1 MSPKSQKTIEDISSD
16 LMRHQKVGVFVDAQN
31 MYHSAKHLYKARVDF
46 GQILQQ
52 AVSSRQLIRAFAY
65 AIKTESGEEK
75 AFLEALQKA
84 GFELKV
90 KDLQVFPGGMKK
102 GDWDVGIAIDA
113 VILADKIDVAVL
125 VEGDGDFVPLVDYLK
140 TNKGVKVEVMAFGR
154 SASSKLIQA
163 ANKFY
168 DLDDNPNKFLI
179 KKRTAETR
187 N

>member
-1 MSPKSQKTIEDISSD
+1 MTMSPKSQKTIEDISSD

-90 KDLQVFPGGMKK
+90 KDLQIFPGGLKK
-102 GDWDVGIAIDA
+102 GDWVVGIPIDA

-140 TNKGVKVEVMAFGR
+140 TNKGVKVEVVSFGR
-154 SASSKLIQA
+154 STSAKLIETA
-163 ANKFY
+163 DKFI
-168 DLDDNPNKFLI
+168 DLEEAKEKVLL
-179 KKRTAETR
+179 KKR
-187 N
+187 

>member
-1 MSPKSQKTIEDISSD
+1 MSPKSPKLTENISSD

-46 GQILQQ
+46 GWILKQG
-52 AVSSRQLIRAFAY
+52 VSNRQLIRAFAY
-65 AIKTESGEEK
+65 AIKTERGEEK

-84 GFELKV
+84 GLELKV
-90 KDLQVFPGGMKK
+90 KDLQICPGGMKK
-102 GDWDVGIAIDA
+102 GDWAVGIAIDA
-113 VILADKIDVAVL
+113 VILADKIEVAVL

-154 SASSKLIQA
+154 STSAKLIQA

-168 DLDDNPNKFLI
+168 DLEEAKEKVLL
-179 KKRTAETR
+179 K
-187 N
+187 